1 MSTQEASRA
10 LREAASLSPDNP
22 DVRAAFDRI
31 RQDESVHPLAKLV
44 HRFTQEKD
52 EAAGKEAVDGFGQGS
67 EIPDS
72 VAEMALRMT
81 IAATALD
88 ENDIRDQLVA
98 NLLQNCHGAKKYL
111 AKRMQDAMAVVFN
124 EVYEI
129 GDGAANGMNTVV
141 LDASVW
147 TDASAREACER
158 DIFQMFIA
166 KLMESGHDHDGRAL
180 KGVSRLLTLHADS
193 LQHLIDEEVFD
204 LFLVSLD
211 DRLSMEVRGLATL
224 ATAKYM
230 EVANGKAH
238 QYFSNFVASR
248 VMNQTA
254 DDLIIAFS
262 AAAAVF
268 PLVPSV
274 ASALFLT
281 DGFLPSMMPLLQK
294 KLMSL
299 SVEQAA
305 LDMLNAACIDKA
317 CREAIAKH
325 SLSWLE
331 HTMEVG
337 VSQSQGQAAVVL
349 AKVRQHGAVNGA
361 QVQEVKED
369 NGDIVPILR
378 KMLLSKDKSH
388 HKNAIEGLA
397 FVSIQPAVKE
407 RLAKDEVFLRA
418 LLQFPDKRTNNAT
431 SIFGSLTLID
441 NLTKFLP
448 NISEEQKKMDQL
460 KAYASASKPPQVDVL
475 DDDAH
480 AIKRCDA
487 LLHAGVIP
495 FLISLQRSLMSNQPS
510 QASLGLI
517 ANIMLSLSRSP
528 STRGR
533 IAQQGGIP
541 LLLQLYKHITLPS
554 SPARATAAHALSRI
568 LISVDPKLV
577 FGSRSPSSAIPL
589 ILSLIKEEDPTT
601 IFTDTTPRSL
611 LPIFEA
617 LLALTNLVSD
627 PTLATAPEVLRSGV
641 FPRIEDLM
649 LSSNSLL
656 QRAATELVCNLMA
669 SPEGLEKYADGSA
682 AASRRLHILV
692 ALTDVDD
699 TPTRRA
705 AGGALAMI
713 TEFPAAV
720 TAILN
725 RERGLQLLFN
735 LCQDEDVGC
744 IQRSLVCIRN
754 IVFAE
759 GEAGK
764 RGKQEVLANA
774 GTKLIKDVLK
784 VNTDHVVLE
793 TGVEILKALV

>member
-1 MSTQEASRA
+1 MRS
-10 LREAASLSPDNP
+10 
-22 DVRAAFDRI
+22 
-31 RQDESVHPLAKLV
+31 
-44 HRFTQEKD
+44 FTQEKD
-52 EAAGKEAVDGFGQGS
+52 EAAGKDALGCFGQGA

-72 VAEMALRMT
+72 VAEISLRMT
-81 IAATALD
+81 IAATSLG
-88 ENDIRDQLVA
+88 ENETRDQLVA
-98 NLLQNCHGAKKYL
+98 NLLQHCHGAKKYL
-111 AKRMQDAMAVVFN
+111 AKRMQEAMAVVFD

-129 GDGAANGMNTVV
+129 GNGAANGMDTVV
-141 LDASVW
+141 LDAAVW

-158 DIFQMFIA
+158 DIFQMFVA

-180 KGVSRLLTLHADS
+180 KGVSRLLTLHAES
-193 LQHLIDEEVFD
+193 LQHLVDEEVFD

-268 PLVPSV
+268 PLVPTV

-281 DGFLPSMMPLLQK
+281 DGFLPEMMPLLQK
-294 KLMSL
+294 KLTSL

-325 SLSWLE
+325 SLRWLE

-337 VSQSQGQAAVVL
+337 VLQSQGQAAVVL
-349 AKVRQHGAVNGA
+349 AKVRQHDTTNGA
-361 QVQEVKED
+361 KVQEIKED
-369 NGDIVPILR
+369 NGDVVPILR
-378 KMLLSKDKSH
+378 KMLLSKDKTH
-388 HKNAIEGLA
+388 HKDAIEGLA
-397 FVSIQPAVKE
+397 FASIQPAVKE

-431 SIFGSLTLID
+431 SGYGSLTLID
-441 NLTKFLP
+441 NLTRYLP
-448 NISEEQKKMDQL
+448 NLSEEQKKMDQL
-460 KAYASASKPPQVDVL
+460 KAYANASKPLQADVL

-480 AIKRCDA
+480 AAQRCDA

-510 QASLGLI
+510 QGSLALI
-517 ANIMLSLSRSP
+517 GNIMLSLSKS
-528 STRGR
+528 STARGR

-601 IFTDTTPRSL
+601 VFGNTTPRNL
-611 LPIFEA
+611 LPTFEA

-627 PTLATAPEVLRSGV
+627 PSLATAPEVLRSGV
-641 FPRIEDLM
+641 FSRIEDLL
-649 LSSNSLL
+649 LSSNTLL
-656 QRAATELVCNLMA
+656 QRASTELVCNLMT
-669 SPEGLEKYADGSA
+669 SPEGLENYADGSA
-682 AASRRLHILV
+682 AAAQRLHVLV
-692 ALTDVDD
+692 ALADVED

-713 TEFPAAV
+713 TEFPDAV

-725 RERGLQLLFN
+725 RERGLQLL
-735 LCQDEDVGC
+735 LQMCQDEDVGC
-744 IQRSLVCIRN
+744 IQRGLVCVRN
-754 IVFAE
+754 VVFTE
-759 GEAGK
+759 GEVGK
-764 RGKQEVLANA
+764 RGKQEVLVK
-774 GTKLIKDVLK
+774 GGRDLIKEVLQK
-784 VNTDHVVLE
+784 NCDQVVIE
-793 TGVEILKALV
+793 TGVEILKGLV